1 MDKRKNLF
9 PLRFKGLTCYI
20 QYNLCDCIRVLV
32 WAFNRYAG
40 TKENVTGFLIS
51 ALFCNY
57 SHTKVIEFICI
68 TSCGK
73 CFKNGWKLI
82 NNDWLAFFYDILR
95 NKFLFKTHG
104 SHREQNVL
112 NESYILFI
120 KRKKNQNI
128 NKVINNH
135 LYFQL
140 YFRPSKTLL
149 FVRSNLTIT
158 AWRPSIRWNILKTI
172 RLLIPQVVSGSWIN

>member
-1 MDKRKNLF
+1 MQVQKRTWLVSWSVHYFVITVTQRWSSLF
-9 PLRFKGLTCYI
+9 LSQVVESVLKMAENSLTMTD
-20 QYNLCDCIRVLV
+20 LLF
-32 WAFNRYAG
+32 FN
-40 TKENVTGFLIS
+40 
-51 ALFCNY
+51 
-57 SHTKVIEFICI
+57 
-68 TSCGK
+68 
-73 CFKNGWKLI
+73 
-82 NNDWLAFFYDILR
+82 DILR
-95 NKFLFKTHG
+95 NKFLFKRHG

-135 LYFQL
+135 LDFQL

-149 FVRSNLTIT
+149 FVSSNLTIT

-172 RLLIPQVVSGSWIN
+172 RLLIPQVISGSWIN

>member
-1 MDKRKNLF
+1 MLPIFFSVWKYANRAYVYRTAWAVMAGENQILVSQFFSGTCSLRMDFVPRKNFPLFFLKEMDKRKNLF

-20 QYNLCDCIRVLV
+20 QYNLCDCTRVLV

-57 SHTKVIEFICI
+57 SHTKVIEFIFI

-82 NNDWLAFFYDILR
+82 NNDWLAFFKWY
-95 NKFLFKTHG
+95 
-104 SHREQNVL
+104 SE
-112 NESYILFI
+112 E
-120 KRKKNQNI
+120 
-128 NKVINNH
+128 
-135 LYFQL
+135 
-140 YFRPSKTLL
+140 
-149 FVRSNLTIT
+149 
-158 AWRPSIRWNILKTI
+158 
-172 RLLIPQVVSGSWIN
+172 